1 LSQTHKVP
9 HPYTEIAA
17 LYDLEHDGF
26 RDDLDLIRYIV
37 ETVGD
42 PVLELGCGTGRVLAH
57 LADHGLR
64 LTGVDNSSAML
75 QRARSRLDG
84 KTGIRLVE
92 AGMGDTGE
100 PDDTCG
106 VVLLA
111 LNTLMHGSTV
121 DEQRRVLSEAFRVLD
136 PRGQL
141 YIDLPNPL
149 SGAIDFVDHQVVHE
163 GTWEGEPAG
172 RPVSKFSS
180 RVMQRAEQIIQ
191 THVWYDLPGDA
202 GRLSRIHSRFDL
214 RYLYPAE
221 LLLMLEL
228 VGFVEPKLYGTYEL
242 DPFTDSSPRL
252 IVTAEKTLSGYSQ

>member
-1 LSQTHKVP
+1 LSQSHKGA
-9 HPYTEIAA
+9 HPYAEIAA

-26 RDDLDLIRYIV
+26 RDDLELIHYIV

-57 LADHGLR
+57 LADLELR

-75 QRARSRLDG
+75 ERARSRLDG
-84 KTGIRLVE
+84 AARIHLVE
-92 AGMGDTGE
+92 AGMDATSL
-100 PDDTCG
+100 PDKTYG

-111 LNTLMHGSTV
+111 LNTLMHASTV
-121 DEQRRVLSEAFRVLD
+121 DGQRRVLAEAFRVLD

-141 YIDLPNPL
+141 FIDLPNPL
-149 SGAIDFVDHQVVHE
+149 SGAIDFVDHQVVQE
-163 GTWEGEPAG
+163 GTWEGEPVG

-180 RVMQRAEQIIQ
+180 RVVHRAEQVIQ
-191 THVWYDLPGDA
+191 THVWYDITGDA

-214 RYLYPAE
+214 RYVYPAE

-228 VGFVEPKLYGTYEL
+228 VGFIEPKLYGTYEL

-252 IVTAEKTLSGYSQ
+252 VVTAEKTPSG